1 MSVIDYTGIFIS
13 LMTSQSNQL
22 KLNLEHTKN
31 QVEASRVLWGGY
43 GRKAVKGKSQY
54 EANT

>member
-1 MSVIDYTGIFIS
+1 
-13 LMTSQSNQL
+13 MTSQSNQL

-31 QVEASRVLWGGY
+31 QVEASRVLWDGY